1 MSVDGIQ
8 VLANLKFIEAVV
20 SFLMES
26 IKPLTR
32 GTVTDGGEGGDLE
45 EEEEERGPALHHQL
59 STVSRS
65 PSTVSVKESRLQISA
80 KVVRPLV
87 ALLEDARKMNSAAL
101 VCQVN

>member
-1 MSVDGIQ
+1 MTVDGIQ

-32 GTVTDGGEGGDLE
+32 GTATDGGE

-87 ALLEDARKMNSAAL
+87 ALLEDARQMNSAAL